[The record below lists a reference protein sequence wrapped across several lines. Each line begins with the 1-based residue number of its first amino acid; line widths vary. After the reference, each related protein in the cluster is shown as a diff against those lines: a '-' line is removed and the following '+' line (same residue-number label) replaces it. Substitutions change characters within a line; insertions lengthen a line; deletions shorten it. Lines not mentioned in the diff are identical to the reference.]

1 MLAIPTIL
9 GWPVWGW
16 MDAGE
21 IIYGPR
27 GSDLVGLRSHL
38 TPTRSHSTPQTLL
51 PALGSSCPQEGKK
64 WLWKV
69 IGSVLAA
76 RKPGPWVILP
86 QHVPD
91 RPFLSRAGSP
101 CTQICPG
108 PLSWDFRNK
117 KIRLKCCVLAANSV
131 EMAFDQALPPLL
143 VPLTML
149 TNPLCASLVPSG
161 K

>member
-1 MLAIPTIL
+1 
-9 GWPVWGW
+9 
-16 MDAGE
+16 MDAGGT
-21 IIYGPR
+21 IYGPR

-38 TPTRSHSTPQTLL
+38 TPTPSHSTPKTLL
-51 PALGSSCPQEGKK
+51 PALGSPCPQEGKK

-108 PLSWDFRNK
+108 PLPWGFRNK

-149 TNPLCASLVPSG
+149 TNPLCASLVPSS